1 MRFHFSQKF
10 RKKKTRLF
18 TSFVHMLFFLGL
30 PLLLLTLCFAAF
42 LSLTLTCLTVGF
54 YLLGRLVFLVRTE
67 PTLYEGILV
76 WAQELYA
83 HVLSRIP
90 TGVSQWAQSGVSKDF
105 KRQLSPTLNNNN
117 KDDQVPETELKIKT
131 IPTTKEREEKEGE
144 KGHDQFG
151 DHDQSLIK

>member
-1 MRFHFSQKF
+1 
-10 RKKKTRLF
+10 
-18 TSFVHMLFFLGL
+18 MLFFLGL

-54 YLLGRLVFLVRTE
+54 YVLGRLVFLVRTE

-117 KDDQVPETELKIKT
+117 KDDQVPETGLKIKT
-131 IPTTKEREEKEGE
+131 IPTTKEGEEKEGE
-144 KGHDQFG
+144 KKWTRIGPFK
-151 DHDQSLIK
+151 L

>member
-1 MRFHFSQKF
+1 
-10 RKKKTRLF
+10 
-18 TSFVHMLFFLGL
+18 MLFFLGL

-76 WAQELYA
+76 WAQELYT

-90 TGVSQWAQSGVSKDF
+90 TGVSQWTQSGVSKDF
-105 KRQLSPTLNNNN
+105 KRQLSPTLNNN
-117 KDDQVPETELKIKT
+117 KDDQVPETGLKIKT
-131 IPTTKEREEKEGE
+131 IPTTKEGEEKEGE
-144 KGHDQFG
+144 KGCDEFG